1 VFIIQYFQSPS
12 FFFKQKTMSR
22 HCHIGVAFYSLPN
35 FPIQWTL
42 LLSESQDFS
51 GHVLCGVVSETVNGF
66 GLSWTSSTSLTTLN
80 PMAFF
85 LGIVYVAR
93 STQPITS
100 TKAMATLDN
109 SVNYQIGSENYVVLV
124 LLQLCKRGAIN
135 LNLPDQRP
143 QGVSHS
149 IRTAL
154 AGFQRSAPVPG
165 KGYPVITL

>member
-1 VFIIQYFQSPS
+1 
-12 FFFKQKTMSR
+12 MSR

-85 LGIVYVAR
+85 WASFTSPGPPSRSLAR
-93 STQPITS
+93 RLWPLWITASITRSEARITS
-100 TKAMATLDN
+100 CSYSCSFAR
-109 SVNYQIGSENYVVLV
+109 EVLSTSTSPI
-124 LLQLCKRGAIN
+124 RG
-135 LNLPDQRP
+135 RR
-143 QGVSHS
+143 VSHTLFERPS
-149 IRTAL
+149 PASSVRPPS
-154 AGFQRSAPVPG
+154 QE
-165 KGYPVITL
+165 KVILSSPS